1 MELLAMHPI
10 SGVIILGENRRSE
23 MKATIRFAIAGLCA
37 LAAAG
42 CLAQTAGQPAKAGDL
57 QVKEVNLSEIDTSH
71 VRLAVDLNL
80 TAAQSA
86 TFENLRLCSLHL
98 NGLPVFAAPLN
109 QEIVLK
115 KGVPTALPP
124 LYVTILFRDLHTVAP
139 LRRMIENQSVRIEGE
154 MVAGVRLT
162 TVEKLALHTQ
172 HPTVELDLAQDVP
185 VQIHV
190 SDFERTMALSALEL
204 IDSGL
209 QATAAANKYI
219 PGTKPQWIRDLEA
232 SAPANLFAV
241 ESSYAMAEGDTNYP
255 VVSIHLGFRVASG
268 PVVTT
273 AEAQAPWKYDAEFLG
288 AVQSGAAKLV
298 KNSDEIQLRPV
309 GQGDPLRL
317 SAKDFTLEMRG
328 TVEEDNLIA
337 VGNGGHGK
345 IQVLRRA
352 SPASLAV
359 LTLRAPASPELP
371 SGQGAGLPFA
381 SAAVTAQESWEQVAV
396 FRLREDA
403 VTKKPSVEVLQLGA
417 RRDGKSIQLTEPVD
431 GAVFGSPIVTPDGVI
446 GLVQDEQAGTFL
458 PADLL
463 PPAPAAPPAAPAP
476 ATAQ

>member
-1 MELLAMHPI
+1 
-10 SGVIILGENRRSE
+10 
-23 MKATIRFAIAGLCA
+23 MKASIYSAIAGLCA

-42 CLAQTAGQPAKAGDL
+42 SLAQPAGQPAMAGDL

-71 VRLAVDLNL
+71 VKLAVDLNL

-86 TFENLRLCSLHL
+86 TFENLRLCSLRL

-124 LYVTILFRDLHTVAP
+124 LYVTVLFRDLHTVAP

-172 HPTVELDLAQDVP
+172 HPTVELDLSQEVP
-185 VQIHV
+185 AAVGG
-190 SDFERTMALSALEL
+190 SALERGVAL
-204 IDSGL
+204 SILEVIDSGL
-209 QATAAANKYI
+209 LATAAANKYI

-232 SAPANLFAV
+232 NVPANLFAV
-241 ESSYAMAEGDTNYP
+241 ESSYALTEGDTNYP
-255 VVSIHLGFRVASG
+255 VVSLLLGFRVAPG
-268 PVVTT
+268 PVVTA
-273 AEAQAPWKYDAEFLG
+273 AEALAPWKYDAEFL
-288 AVQSGAAKLV
+288 AEVQSGAAKLV
-298 KNSDEIQLRPV
+298 KNSQEIQLRPV
-309 GQGDPLRL
+309 GLGDPLRL
-317 SAKDFTLEMRG
+317 SAKDFTVDARG
-328 TVEEDNLIA
+328 ASEEDNLIA

-359 LTLRAPASPELP
+359 VTLRAPASPDLP
-371 SGQGAGLPFA
+371 AGQAAGMATGPVSGL
-381 SAAVTAQESWEQVAV
+381 SAAPAAVAAQDAWEHVAV

-417 RRDGKSIQLTEPVD
+417 RRDGQGIQLTEPVD
-431 GAVFGSPIVTPDGVI
+431 AAVFGSPIVTPDGVI
-446 GLVQDEQAGTFL
+446 GLVQDEQAGAFL

-463 PPAPAAPPAAPAP
+463 APAAVPAPLPAPAPVPAPAP
-476 ATAQ
+476 APAK